1 MLSGNR
7 FTIHKTLYMY
17 IVNISLL
24 KLFYLRV
31 LILKVLIL
39 IHCFRGQI
47 LLLWACLK
55 TDVRVCKK
63 CKGRHANRYLNQKQG
78 REISAKKRHRK
89 KSLCQFIDILKKKKK
104 NTFFN
109 RNVRK
114 SRVIFL

>member
-1 MLSGNR
+1 MYFQFWKYVIWQQIRNPQNIIHVYSVYI
-7 FTIHKTLYMY
+7 FTKI
-17 IVNISLL
+17 
-24 KLFYLRV
+24 YLCV

-78 REISAKKRHRK
+78 REINAKKK
-89 KSLCQFIDILKKKKK
+89 D
-104 NTFFN
+104 TE
-109 RNVRK
+109 RNHYAN
-114 SRVIFL
+114 L

>member
-24 KLFYLRV
+24 KLFYLLV

-78 REISAKKRHRK
+78 REISAKKDTERNAN
-89 KSLCQFIDILKKKKK
+89 LCQFIDILKKKEY
-104 NTFFN
+104 FF
-109 RNVRK
+109 
-114 SRVIFL
+114 